1 VRRQPGRSTSPS
13 CDGPLGSGRFGRS
26 ALTGVDEP
34 VFVTARDGI
43 RLAVHSAG
51 SGPALLCVP
60 GGPGRAS
67 AYLEDLG
74 GLAATRTLRLLD
86 NRATGRSELPSDRD
100 SLQLPRLADD
110 VEDVRV
116 ALGLDPADVLGHSA
130 GCPVALLHAARHPGS
145 VRSLVL
151 VTPSGRPFGWAADDL
166 DEIRARRS
174 AEPWY
179 AEAAEAAAA
188 LQDASPRMRGEL
200 EKETRPFWYGRW
212 DDRAQAHAAGADG
225 QMSLRAS
232 AGYAPGPDYDPD
244 AARALLSDVTARVL
258 IVVAEHDAL
267 TGVTVGQRL
276 ADELPDAEV
285 ALVPGAGHFPWVDAP
300 DAFRSTVTTFLD
312 G

>member
-1 VRRQPGRSTSPS
+1 V
-13 CDGPLGSGRFGRS
+13 
-26 ALTGVDEP
+26 TGVESP
-34 VFVTARDGI
+34 HFVTARDGV
-43 RLAVHSAG
+43 RLAVHEQG

-67 AYLEDLG
+67 SYLEDLG

-86 NRATGRSELPSDRD
+86 NRGSGRSELPAERE

-130 GCPVALLHAARHPGS
+130 GCPVALLHAARYPKA

-151 VTPSGRPFGWAADDL
+151 VTPSGRAFGWNPDDL
-166 DEIRARRS
+166 DVIQARRS

-179 AEAAEAAAA
+179 AEAADAAATLVHA
-188 LQDASPRMRGEL
+188 NPRMRSEL

-212 DDRAQAHAAGADG
+212 DERAQAHAAGADH
-225 QMSLRAS
+225 QMSLRAN
-232 AGYAPGPDYDPD
+232 AGYAPGPDYDVD
-244 AARALLSDVTARVL
+244 AARQLLAEVTARVL
-258 IVVAEHDAL
+258 VVVAEHDAL
-267 TGVTVGQRL
+267 TGVSVGQRL
-276 ADELPDAEV
+276 ADALPDADV
-285 ALVPGAGHFPWVDAP
+285 AVVPGAGHFPWVDAP
-300 DAFRSTVTTFLD
+300 VAFSSAVTNFLS